1 MAEIKHEEIVRAVR
15 LAANIENAALKIAQ
29 QEILINRLSAE
40 LKEAQSIAEQML
52 DIVLEKQKA
61 EKGTGRAGSAHH
73 ARSGMREAE
82 CAERFAYEAVS
93 KIEDAKA
100 KVLGARTTPPN
111 FRPGYELAI
120 NISICVI
127 KEVLRDFLNEKT
139 AVKE

>member
-1 MAEIKHEEIVRAVR
+1 MAEIKHEDIVRAVR
-15 LAANIENAALKIAQ
+15 IAADIEHAALTIAQ

-40 LKEAQSIAEQML
+40 LKEAQSIAEQMI

-61 EKGTGRAGSAHH
+61 EKAQAEPEVRITS
-73 ARSGMREAE
+73 EAE
-82 CAERFAYEAVS
+82 CVERFAYEAVS

-111 FRPGYELAI
+111 FRQGYELEI

-127 KEVLRDFLNEKT
+127 KEVLRDFLNEKK
-139 AVKE
+139 AVQK